1 MASLLEKVRIMV
13 STDINRMVDRGLS
26 STNQE
31 AMYQHQVR
39 ELQTLQEQLGQQLV
53 SVRAELNQMRKR
65 DEEQQALVAKQDA
78 EVDQLLQSGEQEE
91 AIAAQDRLNQNR
103 ALAATSAERVERLE
117 AEYKEMADTKA
128 QLDLRIDTL
137 IRNEPQVRSMMGLAR
152 AKQLTA
158 AARQS
163 LDDLE
168 GTGDADSAQVVGAI
182 RSRLAE
188 AEAQL
193 QELEQRGLAH
203 GETPDVLKR
212 KELEAQ
218 LEARKAR
225 LGL

>member
-1 MASLLEKVRIMV
+1 MASLIEKIQTLV
-13 STDINRMVDRGLS
+13 SADLNRLLDRGIS

-31 AMYQHQVR
+31 AMYQHHIR
-39 ELQTLQEQLGQQLV
+39 ELQTLQEQLGGQLV
-53 SVRAELNQMRKR
+53 SLRAELNQMKKR
-65 DEEQQALVAKQDA
+65 SEEQQALVARQDA
-78 EVDQLLQSGEQEE
+78 EVDQLLQAGLQDE
-91 AIAAQDRLNQNR
+91 ALAAQDRLNANR
-103 ALAATSAERVERLE
+103 LQAATAAERVERLE
-117 AEYKEMADTKA
+117 AEYAQMEEAKKA
-128 QLDLRIDTL
+128 LDVRVQTL
-137 IRNEPQVRSMMGLAR
+137 ITNEPAVRSMMGLAR

-168 GTGDADSAQVVGAI
+168 GSGDPDAERVVGAI
-182 RSRLAE
+182 RTRLAE

-193 QELEQRGLAH
+193 EQLEQRGLAR

>member
-1 MASLLEKVRIMV
+1 MASLLEKVRVMV
-13 STDINRMVDRGLS
+13 SADLNRLVDRGLGG
-26 STNQE
+26 TNQE
-31 AMYQHQVR
+31 ALYQHHIR
-39 ELQTLQEQLGQQLV
+39 ELQTLQEQLASQIV
-53 SVRAELNQMRKR
+53 SLRAELNQMQKR
-65 DEEQQALVAKQDA
+65 SGEQQALVAKQDA
-78 EVDQLLQSGEQEE
+78 EVDQLLQAGLQDD
-91 AIAAQDRLNQNR
+91 ALAAQDRLNQSR
-103 ALAATSAERVERLE
+103 AAAADAAGRVEKLE

-128 QLDLRIDTL
+128 QLDLRIETL
-137 IRNEPQVRSMMGLAR
+137 VRNEPEVRSMLGLAR

-163 LDDLE
+163 LDDLS
-168 GTGDADSAQVVGAI
+168 GTGDPDAERVVGAI